1 MQGIILTKIVDNCKK
16 RYSLTIKKLSHFVL
30 ETSHGW
36 GKGHREGGRIM
47 KKAILKWLGIFFFVL
62 SLSGL
67 PFLGQQANAAG
78 KPIVIGAPLAT
89 AFLYGWDA
97 ERAIR
102 LAVEEINARG
112 GVTVGKEKRPFK
124 VEVMDTRDLEPG
136 VPTSDALLVVEKLIL
151 EKNADFIV
159 GGPVRSEAAL
169 AAMDLL
175 SKYKKVSILTT
186 GVLTP
191 AYHKRVEAEYDKFK
205 YCFRISGEV
214 GWMVVG
220 EFIPCLMEIKAKHNL
235 NRLFIMIQDVAHA
248 RAGGDL
254 VEKMSKER
262 GWEVLG
268 KEVYPTGTTDYSV
281 GLLKAKK
288 ENAQV
293 ILIWMDMPE
302 TSILLKQWY
311 DMKVPALPYGTIIS
325 AAEEP
330 GFWKATEG
338 KGEYCMASVV
348 NAGNSPCKATPWTM
362 KFVEAYT
369 KKWNVEPEG
378 YGTSSSY
385 MAVYTLKDA
394 IERAG
399 SLDSDAVVAALE
411 KTDLMGGVYGRIR
424 FNPKTHQVIP
434 SIDPNEGAVGT
445 IFQWQAGKRVV
456 VFPPKIAMG
465 EVKLPPWMKK

>member
-1 MQGIILTKIVDNCKK
+1 MWAGTFFLVMA
-16 RYSLTIKKLSHFVL
+16 LLGLS
-30 ETSHGW
+30 
-36 GKGHREGGRIM
+36 
-47 KKAILKWLGIFFFVL
+47 FFGPQVN
-62 SLSGL
+62 S
-67 PFLGQQANAAG
+67 AA

-97 ERAIR
+97 ERAMK
-102 LAVEEINARG
+102 LAAEEINAKG
-112 GVTVGKEKRPFK
+112 GVTVGKEKRPLK
-124 VEVMDTRDLEPG
+124 IEVMDTRDLEPG

-159 GGPVRSEAAL
+159 GGPVRSEGAL

-186 GVLTP
+186 GALTP
-191 AYHKRVEAEYDKFK
+191 GYHARVAKEYDKFK

-214 GWMVVG
+214 LWMVQG
-220 EFIPCLMEIKAKHNL
+220 EFIPCLMGIKEKYGL

-248 RAGGDL
+248 RWGGDT
-254 VEKMSKER
+254 VDKMAKEK
-262 GWEVLG
+262 GWEVVG
-268 KEVYPTGTTDYSV
+268 KEIYPTGTTDYAV
-281 GLLKAKK
+281 GLMKAKK

-302 TSILLKQWY
+302 TSILLKQWF
-311 DMKVPALPYGTIIS
+311 DMKVPALPFGTIIS

-348 NAGNSPCKATPWTM
+348 NAGNAPSKATDWTM
-362 KFVEAYT
+362 KFVDAY
-369 KKWNVEPEG
+369 KKKYGLEPEG

-399 SLDSDAVVAALE
+399 SLDSDKVVAALE
-411 KTDLMGGVYGRIR
+411 KTDLMGVYGRIR
-424 FNPKTHQVIP
+424 FDPKTHQVIP
-434 SIDPNEGAVGT
+434 SIDPKEGAVGT

-456 VFPPKIAMG
+456 VFPPKIAVG

>member
-1 MQGIILTKIVDNCKK
+1 MKSRNFCFSICIV
-16 RYSLTIKKLSHFVL
+16 SF
-30 ETSHGW
+30 
-36 GKGHREGGRIM
+36 
-47 KKAILKWLGIFFFVL
+47 
-62 SLSGL
+62 
-67 PFLGQQANAAG
+67 FLGLFTFTFNGTYTNAAE

-97 ERAIR
+97 EKGIK
-102 LAVEEINARG
+102 LAVEEINAQG

-124 VEVMDTRDLEPG
+124 VEAMDTRDLEPG
-136 VPTSDALLVVEKLIL
+136 VPVSDALLVVEKLIL
-151 EKNADFIV
+151 EKNADFMI

-186 GVLTP
+186 GALTP
-191 AYHKRVEAEYDKFK
+191 AYHKRVEAEYNKFK

-214 GWMVVG
+214 GWMVMG

-248 RAGGDL
+248 RGGGDL

-268 KEVYPTGTTDYSV
+268 KEVFPTGTTDYSM

-311 DMKVPALPYGTIIS
+311 DMKVPAIPYGTIIS

-330 GFWKATEG
+330 KFWKATEG

-348 NAGNSPCKATPWTM
+348 NAGNTPSKATPWTM

-399 SLDSDAVVAALE
+399 TVDSDAVVAALE
-411 KTDLMGGVYGRIR
+411 KTDLMGVYGRIK
-424 FNPKTHQVIP
+424 FNPKSHQVVP
-434 SIDPNEGAVGT
+434 SVDPNEGAVGT

>member
-1 MQGIILTKIVDNCKK
+1 MEKA
-16 RYSLTIKKLSHFVL
+16 KLWVGVFL
-30 ETSHGW
+30 L
-36 GKGHREGGRIM
+36 
-47 KKAILKWLGIFFFVL
+47 ALALA
-62 SLSGL
+62 GL
-67 PFLGQQANAAG
+67 PLFGHPTQAAE
-78 KPIVIGAPLAT
+78 KPIVIGAPLST

-97 ERAIR
+97 ERAIK
-102 LAVEEINARG
+102 LAVEEINAKG
-112 GVTVGKEKRPFK
+112 GVTVGKVKRPFK
-124 VEVMDTRDLEPG
+124 VEAMDTRDLEPG

-186 GVLTP
+186 GALTP

-214 GWMVVG
+214 AWMVVG
-220 EFIPCLMEIKAKHNL
+220 EFIPCLMDIKAKHNL
-235 NRLFIMIQDVAHA
+235 SKLFIMIQDVAHA

-254 VEKMSKER
+254 VSKLATEK

-268 KEVYPTGTTDYSV
+268 KEVYPTGTTDFSV

-311 DMKVPALPYGTIIS
+311 DMKVPAIPYGTIIS

-348 NAGNSPCKATPWTM
+348 NAGNAPSKATPWTM
-362 KFVEAYT
+362 KFVEAYQ
-369 KKWNVEPEG
+369 KKWKVEPEG

-385 MAVYTLKDA
+385 MAIYTLKDA
-394 IERAG
+394 IERAA
-399 SLDSDAVVAALE
+399 SLDSNAVVAALE
-411 KTDLMGGVYGRIR
+411 KTDLMGVYGRIK
-424 FNPKTHQVIP
+424 FNPKNHQVIP
-434 SIDPNEGAVGT
+434 SVDPNEGAVGT
-445 IFQWQAGKRVV
+445 IFQWQKGKRVV

>member
-1 MQGIILTKIVDNCKK
+1 
-16 RYSLTIKKLSHFVL
+16 
-30 ETSHGW
+30 
-36 GKGHREGGRIM
+36 M
-47 KKAILKWLGIFFFVL
+47 KKAKLLVGVFL
-62 SLSGL
+62 LALALAGL
-67 PFLGQQANAAG
+67 PFLEHQAKAQG
-78 KPIVIGAPLAT
+78 KPIVIGSPLAT

-97 ERAIR
+97 ERAIK
-102 LAVEEINARG
+102 LAVEEINAKG

-214 GWMVVG
+214 AWMVVG
-220 EFIPCLMEIKAKHNL
+220 EFIPCLMEIKAKYNL
-235 NRLFIMIQDVAHA
+235 DRLFIMIQDVAHA

-254 VEKMSKER
+254 VSKLATEK
-262 GWEVLG
+262 GWQVLG
-268 KEVYPTGTTDYSV
+268 KEVYPTGTTDFSV

-311 DMKVPALPYGTIIS
+311 DMKVPAIPYGTIIS

-348 NAGNSPCKATPWTM
+348 NAGNAPSKATAWTM
-362 KFVEAYT
+362 KFVDAYK
-369 KKWNVEPEG
+369 KKWGLEPEG

-399 SLDSDAVVAALE
+399 SLDSDKVVAALE
-411 KTDLMGGVYGRIR
+411 KTDLMGVYGRIK
-424 FNPKTHQVIP
+424 FNPKNHQVIP
-434 SIDPNEGAVGT
+434 SVDPTEGAVGT
-445 IFQWQAGKRVV
+445 IFQWQKGKRVV

>member
-1 MQGIILTKIVDNCKK
+1 MEKA
-16 RYSLTIKKLSHFVL
+16 KLWVGMFLLALALAS
-30 ETSHGW
+30 
-36 GKGHREGGRIM
+36 
-47 KKAILKWLGIFFFVL
+47 
-62 SLSGL
+62 L
-67 PFLGQQANAAG
+67 PFFGHQANAAE
-78 KPIVIGAPLAT
+78 KPIVIGAPLST

-97 ERAIR
+97 DRAIK
-102 LAVEEINARG
+102 LAVEEINAKG

-214 GWMVVG
+214 GWMVTG
-220 EFIPCLMEIKAKHNL
+220 EFLPCLMGIKAKYGFKK
-235 NRLFIMIQDVAHA
+235 LFIMIQDVAHA
-248 RAGGDL
+248 RGGGDL
-254 VEKMSKER
+254 VAKLATEK

-268 KEVYPTGTTDYSV
+268 KEVYPTGTTDFSV

-302 TSILLKQWY
+302 SSILLKQWY
-311 DMKVPALPYGTIIS
+311 DMKVPALPFGTIIS

-338 KGEYCMASVV
+338 KGEYALASVV
-348 NAGNSPCKATPWTM
+348 NAGNSPSKATPWTM
-362 KFVEAYT
+362 KFVEAYQ
-369 KKWNVEPEG
+369 KRWKVEPEG

-399 SLDSDAVVAALE
+399 SLDSEAIIAALE
-411 KTDLMGGVYGRIR
+411 KTDLMGVYGRIK
-424 FNPKTHQVIP
+424 FNPKNHQVIP
-434 SIDPNEGAVGT
+434 SVDPNEGAVGT
-445 IFQWQAGKRVV
+445 IFQWQAGKRIV

>member
-1 MQGIILTKIVDNCKK
+1 VGENS
-16 RYSLTIKKLSHFVL
+16 SLKGGMLMR
-30 ETSHGW
+30 
-36 GKGHREGGRIM
+36 GKGF
-47 KKAILKWLGIFFFVL
+47 ILFVGLSFLIAGLLGVE
-62 SLSGL
+62 SLSSK
-67 PFLGQQANAAG
+67 ANAQG
-78 KPIVIGAPLAT
+78 KPIVIGSPLAT

-97 ERAIR
+97 ERAIK
-102 LAVEEINARG
+102 LAAEEINAKG

-124 VEVMDTRDLEPG
+124 VEVIDTRDLEPG

-191 AYHKRVEAEYDKFK
+191 KYHARVAEEYDKFK
-205 YCFRISGEV
+205 YCFRITGEV
-214 GWMVVG
+214 GWMVKG
-220 EFIPCLMEIKAKHNL
+220 EFIPALMDIKAKFGVNK
-235 NRLFIMIQDVAHA
+235 LFIMVQDVAHA
-248 RAGGDL
+248 RAGGDI
-254 VEKMSKER
+254 VAKIAGEK
-262 GWEVLG
+262 GWEIIG

-288 ENAQV
+288 DNAQV

-302 TSILLKQWY
+302 TAILLKQWH
-311 DMKVPALPYGTIIS
+311 DMKIPALPFGTIIA
-325 AAEEP
+325 AAEQP

-348 NAGNSPCKATPWTM
+348 NAGNAPSKATPWTM
-362 KFVEAYT
+362 KFVEAY
-369 KKWNVEPEG
+369 KKKYGLEPEG
-378 YGTSSSY
+378 YGTSTSY
-385 MAVYTLKDA
+385 MAVYVLKDA

-399 SLDSDAVVAALE
+399 TLNSDAVVAALE
-411 KTDLMGGVYGRIR
+411 KTDLMGVYGRIK
-424 FNPKTHQVIP
+424 FDPKNHQVIP
-434 SIDPNEGAVGT
+434 SVDPNEGAVGT
-445 IFQWQAGKRVV
+445 IFQWQAGKRIV

-465 EVKLPPWMKK
+465 EIKLPPWMKK